1 MSCGEEVDMDTVP
14 TERRVGGGGDRDAE
28 KKYIVEI
35 NMEK

>member
-14 TERRVGGGGDRDAE
+14 TERKGWGRGDRVAE

>member
-1 MSCGEEVDMDTVP
+1 MFCGEEVDVDVVP
-14 TERRVGGGGDRDAE
+14 TERKGWERGDRDAE